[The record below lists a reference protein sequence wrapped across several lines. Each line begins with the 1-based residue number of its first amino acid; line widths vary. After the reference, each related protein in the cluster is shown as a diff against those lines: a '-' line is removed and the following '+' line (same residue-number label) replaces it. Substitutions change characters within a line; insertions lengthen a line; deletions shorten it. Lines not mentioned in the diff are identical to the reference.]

1 MAGPSVLRRAL
12 DPCRCVKCLPG
23 ELALQS
29 DRQNPLLT
37 SPEILVDAGRDS
49 SFRLAKLQ
57 GEGGG
62 AGAGKTRAAINQEMI
77 KFADVILEQLP
88 EDIVRAPSCAA
99 LLLLS

>member
-1 MAGPSVLRRAL
+1 MPAASLRCNLTA
-12 DPCRCVKCLPG
+12 
-23 ELALQS
+23 S
-29 DRQNPLLT
+29 PLLT